1 MRYSTRIAGIDRIA
15 KPKDSVR
22 DRIALRKGRA
32 HRTGDRDQRG
42 NNVGQP
48 SSKVDT
54 DHGSHRMANDREA
67 LNRES
72 RRQHNDVIGEI
83 RDGHA
88 CPDLGASMT
97 GQIRDDK
104 SVAAKPRLQ

>member
-1 MRYSTRIAGIDRIA
+1 
-15 KPKDSVR
+15 
-22 DRIALRKGRA
+22 
-32 HRTGDRDQRG
+32 
-42 NNVGQP
+42 
-48 SSKVDT
+48 
-54 DHGSHRMANDREA
+54 MANDREA